1 MMDVARRHLQYNP
14 DDFYTGFDTTA
25 KDEECMRSA
34 LTHLTSVMALAI
46 LICLS
51 CLPFKSVPHVAAQ
64 AGVDRDLLS
73 EIMKIKA
80 IDNHAHPVKYVAEG
94 EPPDTEFDALP
105 LDAITA
111 FPLPVRLSP
120 TNPEFIKAWRDLYGY
135 KHNDMSEAH
144 VKELMNAK
152 QAVVKQ
158 KGEATPAWILDQV
171 NIETMF
177 ANRVAMGRGLTP
189 PRFRWVPFDDAL
201 IFPLSNEAQ
210 KRFNADY
217 KGFYPGEEKLL
228 KRYLRDLNISALPG
242 TLDLYLKQV
251 VTPTLERQKR
261 NGAVAIK
268 YEAAYLRKLD
278 FDNPDDVKARLTYAR
293 FVRGGD
299 PPAADYKT
307 LQDFLFFYI
316 GREAGRLGLAVHI
329 HCISG
334 AGGFYRQSGSNP
346 LLLETAFND
355 PGLRKTN
362 FVVVHGGYPF
372 TKEMGSLLSKP
383 NVYADFSAQT
393 FFTFPRELSETLRNW
408 LESYP
413 EKVLFG
419 TDAFS
424 FGPEVDW
431 GEVAWLSNTT
441 ARQALALALTGM
453 MNDGEIDRT
462 RAMELAR
469 MALHDN
475 AARLYGLK

>member
-1 MMDVARRHLQYNP
+1 MRLRHVL
-14 DDFYTGFDTTA
+14 TGLFAAIMAFSTVG
-25 KDEECMRSA
+25 
-34 LTHLTSVMALAI
+34 VMVDCRA
-46 LICLS
+46 
-51 CLPFKSVPHVAAQ
+51 PVAAQ
-64 AGVDRDLLS
+64 AGIDRDLLA

-80 IDNHAHPVKYVAEG
+80 IDNHAHPVKYVAPG
-94 EPPDTEFDALP
+94 EPADTEFDALP
-105 LDAITA
+105 LDAIAA

-120 TNPEFIKAWRDLYGY
+120 TNPEFIRAWHDLYGY
-135 KHNDMSEAH
+135 THKDMSEAH
-144 VKELMNAK
+144 VRELLNAK
-152 QAVVKQ
+152 QAVLKQ
-158 KGEATPAWILDQV
+158 RGDGTPAWILDQL

-177 ANRVAMGRGLTP
+177 ANRVAMGRGLNP

-210 KRFNADY
+210 KRFNEDY

-228 KRYLRDLNISALPG
+228 QRYLGDLNLRALPA
-242 TLDLYLKQV
+242 TLDAYLKSV

-261 NGAVAIK
+261 NGAVAVK

-278 FDNPDDVKARLTYAR
+278 FDNPDEARARLTYAR
-293 FVRGGD
+293 YVRGGE
-299 PPAADYKT
+299 PPPADYKA

-316 GREAGRLGLAVHI
+316 AREAGRLGLAVHI
-329 HCISG
+329 HCIEG

-346 LLLETAFND
+346 LLLEYAFND
-355 PGLRKTN
+355 SSLRKTN

-393 FFTFPRELSETLRNW
+393 FFTYPRELSETLRNW
-408 LESYP
+408 LEFYP
-413 EKVLFG
+413 DKVLFG

-441 ARQALALALTGM
+441 AREALTLALTGM
-453 MNDGEIDRT
+453 INDGEIDRA

-469 MALHDN
+469 MVLHDN
-475 AARLYGLK
+475 AAKLYAMK